1 MRKIKIGVIGTGTM
15 GNCHADQFAK
25 YPDFQLTALCD
36 IDEAALKRTAEKHS
50 ITQTYTDYRKFL
62 ANADVEA
69 VVVPLPNY
77 LHAPV
82 SIAALEA
89 GKHVFCEKPMT
100 VSVKDAKAMVAAAV
114 KARKKGL
121 AMQIGVVWRQD
132 GRAMTIKKL
141 IDSGKLGEIYH
152 VRATLIRR
160 RGIPGLGGWFTTAAK
175 SGGGAVMDIGVHWI
189 DLAMY
194 VASLWNATAVSAANY
209 AKFGPL
215 MKGYH
220 FGGMWAGPP
229 RYDGT
234 FDVEDYTTG
243 LVRFGKSATM
253 NFNIAWAVNG
263 PDAGFIEFN
272 GTKGGAVFMPWGDK
286 VTLYTEQKKQ
296 VANVE
301 LPLASTEEFFARQGR
316 LFAAACRGKGNVP
329 ATPEQGL
336 DVVRVLTAINRSAK
350 AGKEVK
356 VQR

>member
-1 MRKIKIGVIGTGTM
+1 MDKIKIGVIGTGTM
-15 GNCHADQFAK
+15 GNCHAGNFSQ

-36 IDEAALKRTAEKHS
+36 IDKAALQRTAEKYN
-50 ITQTYTDYRKFL
+50 ITQTYTDYRKL
-62 ANADVEA
+62 LSSADVDA

-82 SIAALEA
+82 TIAALEA
-89 GKHVFCEKPMT
+89 GKHVLCEKPMT
-100 VSVKDAKAMVAAAV
+100 VSVADAKAMVAAAV
-114 KARKKGL
+114 RARRKGL
-121 AMQIGVVWRQD
+121 ALQIGVVWRQD

-160 RGIPGLGGWFTTAAK
+160 RGIPGLGGWFTTLKK

-194 VASLWNATAVSAANY
+194 VSGLWKATAVSAANY

-243 LVRFGKSATM
+243 LVRFGKSATL

-272 GTKGGAVFMPWGDK
+272 GTKGGAVFTPGGDK
-286 VTLYTEQKKQ
+286 VTIFTEQKNQ
-296 VANVE
+296 PANVE
-301 LPLASTEEFFARQGR
+301 VPVISTEEFFTRQAR
-316 LFAAACRGKGNVP
+316 LFAAACRGKGQVP

-336 DVVRVLTAINRSAK
+336 DVVRVLTAINASAK
-350 AGKEVK
+350 AGKEVSPA
-356 VQR
+356 R